1 MKCSKLCKSCDYC
14 VPCWGNKTKTGKRTI
29 SRYRCIK
36 KGMTAPSVKQCEFYK
51 ERNKDGFYS
60 D

>member
-14 VPCWGNKTKTGKRTI
+14 VPYWGNKTKTGKRTI

-51 ERNKDGFYS
+51 EKDYG
-60 D
+60 